1 MRSQRIIS
9 ALAGL
14 CAICTPA
21 LAQNY
26 PAEAVI
32 LQPEVEV
39 RSGPSKQFFATSKLK
54 QNDKVLV
61 LRESKEAPGW
71 LEIMP
76 PQGSFS
82 WVNANSV
89 RQVDGTHA
97 FVDCDPSR
105 PVPILPGSRLVEQ
118 APHPEA

>member
-1 MRSQRIIS
+1 MRSHRFI
-9 ALAGL
+9 AAAAGL
-14 CAICTPA
+14 LAACGPA

-71 LEIMP
+71 LEIVP
-76 PQGSFS
+76 PTGAFS
-82 WVNANSV
+82 WGNAKNVKKGQEAQDCVN
-89 RQVDGTHA
+89 
-97 FVDCDPSR
+97 CD
-105 PVPILPGSRLVEQ
+105 
-118 APHPEA
+118 